1 MMNIQSLVRNTSP
14 VLLSLGK
21 NKHKAQSHATLAW
34 LTAALIA
41 FVSLTTSASAQEES
55 ASAHVRSIKIDSS
68 VVTEHETKILGKRV
82 KYSATTGTQP
92 VWNSKD
98 EAVATLFYTYYQRTD
113 VKENTER
120 PLIISFNGGPGSA
133 SVWMHVAYTGPR
145 ILNIDD
151 EGYPVQPYGVQT
163 NPYSILDVAD
173 IVFVNPVNTGY
184 SRVLPKADGSM
195 PSQDE
200 QQKMFFG
207 VNADISYLAD
217 WVNTFVTRNNRWRS
231 PKYLIG
237 ESYGTTR
244 VSGLALELQNRQWM
258 YLNGVVL
265 VSPTDIGIE
274 RNGPV
279 KAANRLPY
287 FAAAAWYHNKLE
299 PALQNKDLTELLP
312 EVEDFTINTLIPA
325 LAKGGFIGETE
336 KRDVLTQMARYSGLS
351 EASIAQNNLDVSTAF
366 FWKDLLRDEG
376 KTLGRLDSR
385 YLGIDAK
392 QSGDRPDYW
401 AELTSWLHSFTPAI
415 NYYLREELNYKTD
428 IKYNM
433 FGNVHPWDRSN
444 NQSGENLRLAM
455 AQNPYLNVMIQAGY
469 YDGATNYF
477 DAKYTMWQLDQSG
490 NLKDRLSFKGY
501 RSGHMMYL
509 RRDDLKQSNQDLR
522 EFIKMSTPGKGI
534 PAEYKR

>member
-21 NKHKAQSHATLAW
+21 NKHKAQSHSTLAW

-55 ASAHVRSIKIDSS
+55 ASAHARSIKIDSS

-325 LAKGGFIGETE
+325 LAKGGFIGESE
-336 KRDVLTQMARYSGLS
+336 KHDVLKQMARYSGLS

-366 FWKDLLRDEG
+366 FWKDLLREEG

-444 NQSGENLRLAM
+444 NQTGENLRLAM

>member
-21 NKHKAQSHATLAW
+21 NKHKAQSHSTLAW

-55 ASAHVRSIKIDSS
+55 ASAHARSIKIDSS

-325 LAKGGFIGETE
+325 LAKGGFIGESE
-336 KRDVLTQMARYSGLS
+336 KHDVLKQMARYSGLS

-366 FWKDLLRDEG
+366 FWKDLLREEG